1 MPPHMYLAGVEMG
14 KGAKFT
20 TNEISGRSVNCLQN
34 YSSVLKSKLYTI
46 LKINFFLSVEEF
58 FFGIALWRQTQLANK
73 RYYC

>member
-46 LKINFFLSVEEF
+46 LKINFFFYQSRGSFLVLLCD
-58 FFGIALWRQTQLANK
+58 AK
-73 RYYC
+73 RS

>member
-20 TNEISGRSVNCLQN
+20 TNEISGRSVKCLQN

-46 LKINFFLSVEEF
+46 LKINFFFISRGVL
-58 FFGIALWRQTQLANK
+58 FGISL
-73 RYYC
+73 

>member
-1 MPPHMYLAGVEMG
+1 MPPHMYLAGVKMG

-46 LKINFFLSVEEF
+46 LKINFFLSVEGF
-58 FFGIALWRQTQLANK
+58 FLVSLCDAK
-73 RYYC
+73 RS

>member
-46 LKINFFLSVEEF
+46 LKINFFFISRGVLF
-58 FFGIALWRQTQLANK
+58 W
-73 RYYC
+73 YCFVTPNAASE